1 MIAQSQID
9 RTIRPDYEVD
19 PSYIQELKNAGRGG
33 SGSTVPQGL
42 PDLTTIVEST
52 TNRNMLA
59 KFGGLSAEERE
70 QIEMVV

>member
-1 MIAQSQID
+1 
-9 RTIRPDYEVD
+9 
-19 PSYIQELKNAGRGG
+19 LKNAGRE
-33 SGSTVPQGL
+33 GL

-70 QIEMVV
+70 